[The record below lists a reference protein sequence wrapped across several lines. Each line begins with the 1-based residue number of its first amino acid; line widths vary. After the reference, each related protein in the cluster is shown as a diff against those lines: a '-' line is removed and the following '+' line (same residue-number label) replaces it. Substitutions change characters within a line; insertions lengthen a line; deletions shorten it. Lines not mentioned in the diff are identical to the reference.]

1 MVEYLVYIFQF
12 NSLMPVP
19 ATLIETADVFWS
31 DIAALETKITDLKE
45 HYQTIQADHTAW
57 TELQA
62 RQQVIQSRSPSL
74 IVRQELQELADLEDV
89 LEERLLTILEQI
101 LESHQLSASWHHLFQ
116 DLFWNAVR
124 FGGVGLLIGW
134 SLKTWLSGS
143 F

>member
-1 MVEYLVYIFQF
+1 
-12 NSLMPVP
+12 MPMP
-19 ATLIETADVFWS
+19 ATLLETADVFWS

-89 LEERLLTILEQI
+89 LEERLLTILEQM